1 MAGSPRTRR
10 RAAGRAALI
19 GLLGLIAMPSTA
31 VAYIDPS
38 SGSILLQL
46 LLGGVAGVLVALKLG
61 WKRLTSWRNEPP
73 ADAPPPNR
81 PR

>member
-10 RAAGRAALI
+10 RAAALAALI
-19 GLLGLIAMPSTA
+19 GLSGLIAWPSPA
-31 VAYIDPS
+31 AAYVDPS

-46 LLGGVAGVLVALKLG
+46 LLGGAAGVLVALKLG
-61 WKRLTSWRNEPP
+61 WKRLTSWRGERP